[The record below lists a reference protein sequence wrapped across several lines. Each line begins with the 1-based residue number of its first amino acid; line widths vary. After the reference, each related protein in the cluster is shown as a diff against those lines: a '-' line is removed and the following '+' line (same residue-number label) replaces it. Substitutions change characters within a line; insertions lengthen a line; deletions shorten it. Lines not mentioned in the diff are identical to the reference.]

1 MSIEFVAEHIMG
13 FKRECCQG
21 SMGGG
26 NTNADGGSTIWF
38 WCNWCWR
45 KVLIGENRPC
55 PKYPFPKFTLV
66 DLMRRLGERACT
78 PTMVRFD
85 TLRKE
90 RKFTITNAEGRVCD
104 TDNPLEDYCAYLAEK
119 YKAVDDE

>member
-1 MSIEFVAEHIMG
+1 MG
-13 FKRECCQG
+13 WG
-21 SMGGG
+21 DV
-26 NTNADGGSTIWF
+26 NADGSGKSGF
-38 WCNWCWR
+38 WCDWCHQR
-45 KVLIGENRPC
+45 TSYTNVGPC
-55 PKYPFPKFTLV
+55 PEYPFPKFTLV

-119 YKAVDDE
+119 YKAVDNE